1 MTGAA
6 HSNLPDTTS
15 DGTGPTGGP
24 TSPEVA
30 FVGVARLELDELLE
44 QLVERIRDVQ
54 ATQGRLRSLLRA
66 NLEIAR
72 GVDLDE
78 VLNHILTAA
87 RELVDA
93 RYAALGVVRD
103 GHLVRFL
110 HVGMAPEQVTRIGDL
125 PQGKGVL
132 GALVD
137 DPKPV
142 RLTDIADHPASVGFP
157 AHHPPMRSF
166 LGVPITVRDQVFGN
180 LYLTEKQ
187 SGGEFTGDDE
197 ELVRALAAA
206 AGIAIENATLFAASQ
221 RRRDWHAA
229 MVNVAAHLLSG
240 TSADEALSILVTE
253 MHRASGA
260 DGAAFSAPAEEP
272 DRLRTVVALD
282 LLAPWTGKQSPM
294 NGALSGS
301 VIAERRT
308 ILVSDPA
315 ADPRTAAAVEREPR
329 IGAIVAV
336 PVTGEHD
343 VLGVLTLCRAEGR
356 GTFDSTELEMITTF
370 AAQAALVLELAEA
383 RRENERIQ
391 LLDDR
396 QRIAGDLHH
405 TVIRDLFA
413 LGLSLQAISARTT
426 NRELNAQLGDRVD
439 ELDRIIRDVR
449 SAVFALDPKADRPQ
463 P

>member
-1 MTGAA
+1 M
-6 HSNLPDTTS
+6 
-15 DGTGPTGGP
+15 
-24 TSPEVA
+24 A

-72 GVDLDE
+72 GVDLDD
-78 VLNHILTAA
+78 VLDHILTAA
-87 RELVDA
+87 KDLVDA
-93 RYAALGVVRD
+93 RYAALGVVRN

-110 HVGMAPEQVTRIGDL
+110 HFGMTSELVTQIGDL

-137 DPKPV
+137 DPRPV
-142 RLTDIADHPASVGFP
+142 RLADIADHPASVGFP

-166 LGVPITVRDQVFGN
+166 LGVPITVRDKVFGN

-197 ELVRALAAA
+197 DLVRALAAA

-229 MVNVAAHLLSG
+229 MINVATQLLSG
-240 TSADEALSILVTE
+240 TGGDEALWILVSE
-253 MHRASGA
+253 MHQASGA
-260 DGAAFSAPAEEP
+260 DGAAFNTPAEEP
-272 DRLRTVVALD
+272 DQLRTVVALD
-282 LLAPWTGKQSPM
+282 LLAPWNGAESPM
-294 NGALSGS
+294 TGTLSGS
-301 VIAERRT
+301 VIAEGQPM
-308 ILVSDPA
+308 LVADPS

-329 IGAIVAV
+329 IGAILAV
-336 PVTGEHD
+336 PVVGEHG
-343 VLGVLTLCRAEGR
+343 VLGVLTLCRAEGK
-356 GTFDSTELEMITTF
+356 GSFGSTELEMITTF

-383 RRENERIQ
+383 RQENERMQ

-396 QRIAGDLHH
+396 QRIAGDLQH
-405 TVIRDLFA
+405 TVIHDLFA
-413 LGLSLQAISARTT
+413 LGLSLQAVAARIA
-426 NRELNAQLGDRVD
+426 NRELNSQLAGQVA

-449 SAVFALDPKADRPQ
+449 AAVFALDPKADR
-463 P
+463 